1 MSVLVLS
8 LDNFETLDDDD
19 GGGVDVYVECVAA
32 EAKTEIKIEQRIVL
46 MIISTIS

>member
-8 LDNFETLDDDD
+8 LDNFETLDDD
-19 GGGVDVYVECVAA
+19 GGVDVYVECVAA